1 MAPARAMAMRNLSQ
15 RDGPRRGGLVAWG
28 LPGLRG
34 GRGGGSGSKALGMG
48 TGICDGET
56 GRAFYARWTAYRR
69 LMHPSIQALIDA
81 ALSEDL
87 GQAGDVTSRFFIPEL
102 SRSCARILAKEDGV
116 LSGMS
121 VVKAVLKKVDSR
133 LRLKPLKRDGD
144 AFAKGE
150 VVGVISGP
158 TRSLLTAERTLL
170 NFLQRL
176 SGVAAMTRRYVEE
189 VAGTGVT
196 LLDTRKTTPGWRLL
210 EKVAVKHGGGTNHRM
225 GLYDAVMV
233 KDNHLTACGTLIKL
247 QAAMDAVRK
256 AHPRMKIQLE
266 AASLEQFEAFLT
278 LRHVDSVL
286 LDNMTPAQLKRAVR
300 LNAGRLYLE
309 ASGGITLKTIRRFAE
324 TGVDAISVGA
334 LTHSAGSIDL
344 SLEFDE

>member
-1 MAPARAMAMRNLSQ
+1 
-15 RDGPRRGGLVAWG
+15 
-28 LPGLRG
+28 
-34 GRGGGSGSKALGMG
+34 
-48 TGICDGET
+48 
-56 GRAFYARWTAYRR
+56 
-69 LMHPSIQALIDA
+69 MHPSIQALIDA

-87 GQAGDVTSRFFIPEL
+87 GKAGDVTSRYFIPEAAK
-102 SRSCARILAKEDGV
+102 SSARILAKADGV
-116 LSGMS
+116 LSGMA
-121 VVKAVLKKVDSR
+121 VAAAVLKKVDPK
-133 LRLKPLKRDGD
+133 LRLKRLKQDGEP
-144 AFAKGE
+144 FARGE
-150 VVGVISGP
+150 VVGVITGP

-170 NFLQRL
+170 NFIQRL
-176 SGVAAMTRRYVEE
+176 SGVATTTRRHVEE
-189 VAGTGVT
+189 VAGTNVI

-210 EKVAVKHGGGTNHRM
+210 EKAAVKHGGGTNHRM

-247 QAAMDAVRK
+247 QAALDAVRK
-256 AHPRMKIQLE
+256 AFPKMKIQLE

-286 LDNMTPAQLKRAVR
+286 LDNMTPAQLKKAVK
-300 LNAGRLYLE
+300 LNAGRLFLE

>member
-1 MAPARAMAMRNLSQ
+1 MADQ
-15 RDGPRRGGLVAWG
+15 
-28 LPGLRG
+28 
-34 GRGGGSGSKALGMG
+34 GMQPMLAA
-48 TGICDGET
+48 TS
-56 GRAFYARWTAYRR
+56 YRR

-81 ALSEDL
+81 ALAEDL
-87 GQAGDVTSRFFIPEL
+87 GKPGDVTSRYFIPE
-102 SRSCARILAKEDGV
+102 SSKSSARLLAKADGV
-116 LSGMS
+116 VSGMA
-121 VVKAVLKKVDSR
+121 VAAAVLKKVDAK
-133 LRLKPLKRDGD
+133 LKLKQLKKDGE
-144 AFAKGE
+144 AFVKGD
-150 VVGVISGP
+150 VVGVLSGP
-158 TRSLLTAERTLL
+158 TRSLLTAERTVL

-176 SGVAAMTRRYVEE
+176 SAVATTTGRYVQA

-210 EKVAVKHGGGTNHRM
+210 EKAAVKHGGGTNHRM

-247 QAAMDAVRK
+247 QAALDAIHK
-256 AHPRMKIQLE
+256 ALPKMKLQLE
-266 AASLEQFEAFLT
+266 AASLEQFAAFLT

-286 LDNMTPAQLKRAVR
+286 LDNMTPAQLKKAVK

-324 TGVDAISVGA
+324 TGVNAISVGA